1 MSVESDA
8 IRARTR
14 LINDTDAEIR
24 DILSQAAKEV
34 TGILSGQ
41 PSDYQSWYLPQLQ
54 TQITAALGRWGDEAA
69 AAAGNGQRSAWRG
82 GGNLVDDVIGAAQP
96 DGVLAVQAVLP
107 VLDDAQLRAM
117 TSFLT
122 SKISGVTVGAAD
134 AINTELGLV
143 VMGAQSPWDAIK
155 AVQLTLQETTSKRAG
170 TIVRTELAR
179 AFSTAT
185 QGRMLQWQGD
195 VPGLKKRWLQSGK
208 LHPRE
213 NHVLMDGQLRPV
225 DEPFNLPGGDEIM
238 YPHDPSAPASETINC
253 GCCSVPVVPG
263 WKSMVPAKPE
273 DDNNK
278 GVPLS
283 TILGPA

>member
-1 MSVESDA
+1 MTVQSDA

-24 DILSQAAKEV
+24 DILRQAANEV
-34 TGILSGQ
+34 AGLLSSQ

-54 TQITAALGRWGDEAA
+54 TQITAALGRWGNEAA
-69 AAAGNGQRSAWRG
+69 DAASNGQRNAWRDG
-82 GGNLVDDVIGAAQP
+82 SSLVDGVIGAAQA
-96 DGVLAVQAVLP
+96 DGLAINAVLP

-122 SKISGVTVGAAD
+122 SKISGITVGAAD

-143 VMGAQSPWDAIK
+143 VMGAKSPWDAIK
-155 AVQLTLQETTSKRAG
+155 AVQATLEESTSKRAG

-195 VPGLKKRWLQSGK
+195 VPGLQKRWLQSGK

-213 NHVLMDGQLRPV
+213 NHVLMDQQLRAV
-225 DEPFNLPGGDEIM
+225 DKPFNLPGGDEIM
-238 YPHDPSAPASETINC
+238 YPHDPSAPAAETINC

-283 TILGPA
+283 KILGPA